1 MSASPSL
8 FQVPY
13 GRYSPRDKSS
23 FAYTT
28 VSKRWPVIIANIVST
43 VSNDMHALHAA
54 QDEAS
59 RAKVEEGKSII
70 SKLGTIKH
78 EMGKNAVLTYVP
90 CYVEDPRTS

>member
-1 MSASPSL
+1 MTTSSSPL
-8 FQVPY
+8 FEVPV
-13 GRYSPRDKSS
+13 GRYSPKDKSS

-59 RAKVEEGKSII
+59 RAKVEEGKTII
-70 SKLGTIKH
+70 SKLSTIKH
-78 EMGKNAVLTYVP
+78 EMGKNAVLSCVP
-90 CYVEDPRTS
+90 LSAPGGAT